1 MDSPTSTFVFPHKP
15 LSTPHLFLEPW
26 DPPKHAPL
34 FFAGCKD
41 HPHLFDY
48 LPYGPFTSIPQF
60 EEWCRTRIQEKPTS
74 AAWAVYVK
82 TQAAQTK
89 EKWEFAGIVGLINAD
104 VQNRR
109 VEPGSVRHP
118 LFFGVLQQGH
128 THRHALSPQFTVLPP
143 VQRTIVGSTATG
155 LLLLFALD
163 PPPHGLGLRR
173 VFRLSHTANEAASRV
188 ARRLGLNLRG

>member
-1 MDSPTSTFVFPHKP
+1 MLISVPIKLLKNDAGRRLHSLAHRPLGLKMGSPASTFVFPHKP
-15 LSTPHLFLEPW
+15 PSTPRLRLEPL
-26 DPPKHAPL
+26 DPSKHAPL

-89 EKWEFAGIVGLINAD
+89 ETWEFAGIVGLINAD
-104 VQNRR
+104 VQNRS
-109 VEPGSVRHP
+109 VELGLVRP
-118 LFFGVLQQGH
+118 LFFFWSSSAG
-128 THRHALSPQFTVLPP
+128 TCS
-143 VQRTIVGSTATG
+143 
-155 LLLLFALD
+155 
-163 PPPHGLGLRR
+163 
-173 VFRLSHTANEAASRV
+173 
-188 ARRLGLNLRG
+188 